1 MQIPQGRPTLLHCR
15 RGMTVPGAYE
25 RVKELRPD
33 IWEIFYI
40 DDAPLFDEYNRWLL
54 DMRKG
59 GAHGRV

>member
-15 RGMTVPGAYE
+15 RGMIVPGAYE

-40 DDAPLFDEYNRWLL
+40 DDAPLFDEYNR
-54 DMRKG
+54 
-59 GAHGRV
+59 